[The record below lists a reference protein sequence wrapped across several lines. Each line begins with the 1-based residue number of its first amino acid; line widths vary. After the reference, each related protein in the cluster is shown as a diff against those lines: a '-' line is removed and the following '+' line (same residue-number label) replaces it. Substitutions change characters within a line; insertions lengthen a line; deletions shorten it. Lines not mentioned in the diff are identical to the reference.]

1 MRVSVQRPEGKW
13 EMRGIE
19 GVRDAKREAR
29 NINEQ
34 IRYMCRGQRGE
45 WGMGPG
51 GGRLTSE

>member
-34 IRYMCRGQRGE
+34 IRYVCRGQRGE

-51 GGRLTSE
+51 GG